1 MKTGF
6 SDLDKIMKG
15 LNNSSLN
22 VIAGRPNMGKSSLAF
37 NIAVYIA
44 QKEKVPV
51 AIFSLEM
58 SKKYIYNNFIKSDLL
73 DTILIDDTPG
83 ISVENIRKKCIRLKR
98 EKNISLV
105 VIDYLQLISS
115 EGKAGKEQEL
125 STISQILKKLAE
137 ELNIPVLVT
146 SQLSKEPDIRFKAG
160 QDPSPT
166 LKDFGYSSGIIK
178 YADTI
183 MLLYRDDYYNLNSDK
198 KNVLEINVVKST
210 NKIADMCEKIKPVSD
225 EKYYLRIKNAEV
237 EIKDLAY
244 KGAHRIYGNSL
255 SIKVQERLDKEL
267 KSIIENDYAT
277 LYMIAQKIVEK
288 ANEDGYIMGFRGA
301 VGSSL
306 VAYYMRYNRN

>member
-6 SDLDKIMKG
+6 SDLDKIIKG

-37 NIAVYIA
+37 NIAI
-44 QKEKVPV
+44 KKKKKIPV

-58 SKKYIYNNFIKSDLL
+58 SKEYICNKFIDSSLVN
-73 DTILIDDTPG
+73 TQIIIEDTPG
-83 ISVENIRKKCIRLKR
+83 ISLENIRKKCIRLKR
-98 EKNISLV
+98 EENIGLV
-105 VIDYLQLISS
+105 IIDYLQLISTDD
-115 EGKAGKEQEL
+115 ETNREQEL
-125 STISQILKKLAE
+125 SSISQVLKKLAE

-146 SQLSKEPDIRFKAG
+146 SQLSSEPDIRYKTG
-160 QDPSPT
+160 QDPRPT
-166 LKDFGYSSGIIK
+166 PKDFGYSSGIIK

>member
-1 MKTGF
+1 MNNYF
-6 SDLDKIMKG
+6 G
-15 LNNSSLN
+15 LNGNKQKQQPFLMPDTTISRN
-22 VIAGRPNMGKSSLAF
+22 TVRQIAGSSPQVRRALELA
-37 NIAVYIA
+37 A
-44 QKEKVPV
+44 Q
-51 AIFSLEM
+51 
-58 SKKYIYNNFIKSDLL
+58 YCFIKNNWNTRDLHV
-73 DTILIDDTPG
+73 DFSMDPNK
-83 ISVENIRKKCIRLKR
+83 VC
-98 EKNISLV
+98 
-105 VIDYLQLISS
+105 
-115 EGKAGKEQEL
+115 
-125 STISQILKKLAE
+125 
-137 ELNIPVLVT
+137 
-146 SQLSKEPDIRFKAG
+146 DI
-160 QDPSPT
+160 
-166 LKDFGYSSGIIK
+166 
-178 YADTI
+178 
-183 MLLYRDDYYNLNSDK
+183 LNSDK

-237 EIKDLAY
+237 EIKDLEY

>member
-1 MKTGF
+1 MKTRLEN
-6 SDLDKIMKG
+6 LDEITNS
-15 LNNSSLN
+15 LNNSGLN
-22 VIAGRPNMGKSSLAF
+22 IIAGRPSMGKSTLAF
-37 NIAVYIA
+37 NIAVNLAKKI
-44 QKEKVPV
+44 PV

-58 SKKYIYNNFIKSDLL
+58 SKGYVLNNIIDSNLL
-73 DTILIDDTPG
+73 DTQIIIDDTPS
-83 ISVENIRKKCIRLKR
+83 ISITEIEKRCRKLKL
-98 EKNISLV
+98 EKNIGLV
-105 VIDYLQLISS
+105 IIDYLQLISTEEKTS
-115 EGKAGKEQEL
+115 REQEL
-125 STISQILKKLAE
+125 SNIGLSLKKLAE
-137 ELNIPVLVT
+137 ELKIPILVT
-146 SQLSKEPDIRFKAG
+146 SQLSREPDIRFKEG
-160 QDPSPT
+160 QDPKPT
-166 LKDFGYSSGIIK
+166 LNDFGSSSDIIK

-183 MLLYRDDYYNLNSDK
+183 MLLYRDDYYYQNSDK
-198 KNVLEINVVKST
+198 KNILEINVVKNT
-210 NKIADMCEKIKPVSD
+210 NKIADMCEKIKPVSN
-225 EKYYLRIKNAEV
+225 EKCYPYIKNAEI